1 MTNIRE
7 LLASNLKSFRAARGW
22 SQAKLAEK
30 TGTSTQY
37 IGMIETKVKFPSSDM
52 LQKLALA
59 LRVDPAELFYRKI
72 DPETMRKNAQKA
84 VIEDFGEAFCAMI
97 NDFVA
102 EKVRKIDEETGEG
115 ND

>member
-1 MTNIRE
+1 
-7 LLASNLKSFRAARGW
+7 
-22 SQAKLAEK
+22 
-30 TGTSTQY
+30 
-37 IGMIETKVKFPSSDM
+37 M

-59 LRVDPAELFYRKI
+59 LRVDPAELFYREI

-102 EKVRKIDEETGEG
+102 EKIRKLDEETREDG
-115 ND
+115 N